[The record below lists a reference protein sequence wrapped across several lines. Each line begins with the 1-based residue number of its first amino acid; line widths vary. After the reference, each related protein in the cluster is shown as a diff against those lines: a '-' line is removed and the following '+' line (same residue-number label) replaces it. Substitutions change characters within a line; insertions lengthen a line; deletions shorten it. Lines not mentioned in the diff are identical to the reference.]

1 MVLIFDLVLFIR
13 REKLVSFFFIFGCGR
28 GVIGDCCYLRRK
40 ETNTENDGT
49 RGGTARVGSMLLG
62 KGRKKGEN
70 VNATLNFVK

>member
-1 MVLIFDLVLFIR
+1 M
-13 REKLVSFFFIFGCGR
+13 G
-28 GVIGDCCYLRRK
+28 GDCCYCYMRRK
-40 ETNTENDGT
+40 ETNAENDGT